1 MLEQNLKLPLEYK
14 INYPK
19 NEPKDVSIIFLLHG
33 YGANMADLF
42 LLHQFF
48 PENFITI
55 SLQAPISLGHQSW
68 AWSKIDF
75 SDINTILN
83 PIDSQNGNKLIIDS
97 IDKIANNLSVKPNKI
112 YLAGFS
118 QGASLALYCGL
129 KNPNKFQGV
138 ISLCGYFN
146 KKHMS
151 DIADDNFSGLNILV
165 CNSVF
170 DHLIPIELGRNTK
183 NLLKSLGV
191 NLKYNEYDSG
201 HGISNECLN
210 DFIGWIITK

>member
-1 MLEQNLKLPLEYK
+1 MLEQNLKLPLDYT

-19 NEPKDVSIIFLLHG
+19 GEPKNISIIFLLHG

-55 SLQAPISLGHQSW
+55 SLQAPIPLGHQSW

-83 PIDSQNGNKLIIDS
+83 PIDSENGDKLIIDS
-97 IDKIANNLSVKPNKI
+97 INQSINSLSVKPNKI

-129 KNPNKFQGV
+129 KNPNKFHGV
-138 ISLCGYFN
+138 ISLCGYVN
-146 KKHMS
+146 NEHVVDTIDKS
-151 DIADDNFSGLNILV
+151 CDNLNVLV
-165 CNSVF
+165 CNSIF
-170 DHLIPIELGRNTK
+170 DNRIPIELGRSTK
-183 NLLKSLGV
+183 NLLNNIGV
-191 NLKYNEYDSG
+191 KLVYKEYNSG
-201 HGISNECLN
+201 HGISNEVLS
-210 DFIGWIITK
+210 DMVKWIQNL